1 MITRFPQHQIPSYD
15 KRKYVQICLKH
26 TKKRER
32 ERDTQGHQDLTILLF
47 HRIHVRLSAVW
58 THPSGVRDRERKRKT
73 EKGRERERVLLARA
87 KMSITGYFTKE
98 TGIPHV
104 DM

>member
-1 MITRFPQHQIPSYD
+1 M
-15 KRKYVQICLKH
+15 
-26 TKKRER
+26 
-32 ERDTQGHQDLTILLF
+32 
-47 HRIHVRLSAVW
+47 RLSAVW